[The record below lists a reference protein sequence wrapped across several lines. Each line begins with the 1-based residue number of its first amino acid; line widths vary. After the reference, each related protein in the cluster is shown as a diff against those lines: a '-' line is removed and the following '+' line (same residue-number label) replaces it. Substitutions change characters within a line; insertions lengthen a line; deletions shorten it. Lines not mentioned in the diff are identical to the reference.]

1 MARGGGM
8 VRARPADGGGGVIRW
23 LASVFRFGDHAAI
36 WRAALP
42 TRPTTGVSWFLGRFL
57 DAGSVAVRRWGPR
70 WAAGH
75 SLGEYSALYAA
86 GVLSFESLY
95 ARTA

>member
-1 MARGGGM
+1 M
-8 VRARPADGGGGVIRW
+8 IQW

-42 TRPTTGVSWFLGRFL
+42 TRPATGAGWFLGRFL

-75 SLGEYSALYAA
+75 SLLGREIGAWILLLLWLVGPIALCLRVAA
-86 GVLSFESLY
+86 RFY
-95 ARTA
+95 R